1 MPKTKNK
8 ELYLLVITDLA
19 SKAFDMAVQNPDQAL
34 QLAKMMSGK
43 GRKQLPHSGKKRESA
58 RGAIVAEV
66 MKKHGLNLAQA
77 SKYVKEHGLY

>member
-1 MPKTKNK
+1 MPPA
-8 ELYLLVITDLA
+8 LA
-19 SKAFDMAVQNPDQAL
+19 SYNPPVPSV
-34 QLAKMMSGK
+34 SGK

-66 MKKHGLNLAQA
+66 MKKHGLNLPQA